1 MHTLL
6 QRQIRLYLGKL
17 ENLSESWNKFL
28 KAISEAYEQADSDRK
43 LIEHSLEQMSQELTQ
58 RNRQLRQEL
67 SEREQREQAL
77 LRGKESLAK
86 AQRIAQIGN
95 WEWNIANNEVTW
107 SEELYRIFGLTC
119 KNASATY
126 TDFINL
132 VHPEDRQQVDK
143 VLRGVVEEKSFRMDY
158 RIVVNATIK
167 YIRCHGEADFDK
179 AGIPRYVYGT
189 VHDITENKRIE
200 HALQREK
207 EEQAELNK
215 KLQEAR
221 DQLLQSEK
229 MASIGQLAA
238 GVAHEIN
245 NPIGYVNSNLGVLR
259 SYIEQFVKILS
270 AYGEIDQALAG
281 HPDLQKKLSNLKKEF
296 DINYLKEDVMQLIN
310 ESSEGVERVKK
321 IVQNLKDFSHVDET
335 KWDRADIHKGIDST
349 LNMVNSEIKY
359 KANVVKEY
367 GNLPPIECLS
377 SQLNQVFMN
386 LLVNAA
392 QAIENKGTI
401 YIRTGTQGEEA
412 WIEIAD
418 TGAGIAPENMNRI
431 FDPFFTT
438 KPVGQGTGLG
448 LSLCYGIVKKHQG
461 KIEVES
467 QPGSG
472 TTFRVRLPMQ
482 QIKYEV

>member
-1 MHTLL
+1 MHILL
-6 QRQIRLYLGKL
+6 QRQIRRYLGKT
-17 ENLSESWNKFL
+17 ENLPEVWQKL
-28 KAISEAYEQADSDRK
+28 VVAISEAYEQSDSDRK

-67 SEREQREQAL
+67 SEREQNEQAL

-86 AQRIAQIGN
+86 AQKIAQIGN
-95 WEWNIANNEVTW
+95 WEWNIANNEVYW

-119 KNASATY
+119 KNVSATY
-126 TDFINL
+126 DEFINL
-132 VHPEDRQQVDK
+132 VHPEDRQQVDTM
-143 VLRGVVEEKSFRMDY
+143 LRGAIENKSFRADY
-158 RIVVNATIK
+158 RVVVDGKIK
-167 YIRCHGEADFDK
+167 YIRGHGEAEFDNI
-179 AGIPRYVYGT
+179 GIPRRVYGT
-189 VHDITENKRIE
+189 AHDITETKRIE
-200 HALQREK
+200 AALKKEK

-245 NPIGYVNSNLGVLR
+245 NPIGYVNSNLGVLN
-259 SYIEQFVKILS
+259 SYVEQFLILLNAYAEADTLIAQQPELHNKIS
-270 AYGEIDQALAG
+270 
-281 HPDLQKKLSNLKKEF
+281 DLKNKCDL
-296 DINYLKEDVMQLIN
+296 NYLKEDVLQLIS
-310 ESSEGVERVKK
+310 ESSEGIKRVKQ
-321 IVQNLKDFSHVDET
+321 IVQDLKDFSHVDEA
-335 KWDRADIHKGIDST
+335 KWDHADIHKGIDST

-367 GNLPPIECLS
+367 GDLPPVECLS

-392 QAIENKGTI
+392 QAIESKGTI
-401 YIRTGTQGEEA
+401 YIRTGIQGEEA
-412 WIEIAD
+412 WVEIAD
-418 TGAGIAPENMNRI
+418 TGAGIPPENINRI

-467 QPGSG
+467 TIGQG
-472 TTFRVRLPMQ
+472 TKFRIRLPVTQ
-482 QIKYEV
+482 ARYEV